1 MHMALRKIILGPWTP
16 ARLKP
21 ALWIEPRRGG
31 MFQSNAGSGTLA
43 AASGD
48 AVGFIPDLSGN
59 GFHLSSV
66 ADDTTRP
73 LLQGVGLIPYLDF
86 DGSNDLLQRAAS
98 LGIYAAGSASIFMAL
113 KANNGSLGGLV
124 MLMES
129 ANASDPFIA
138 YIRGPTGGT
147 ATTSDMFLR
156 NDASVTLVAAG
167 AVQQTLVF
175 DNVDHVYGVVDT
187 GSSMTTHKDGVAGTA
202 VGYTR
207 SGVVTATRFALGA
220 SYRNTTTAFFAHRCY
235 GLVIVK
241 RALSLAEISM
251 LTRYMGRLNN
261 SVN

>member
-1 MHMALRKIILGPWTP
+1 MQTALRKAILKPWTP
-16 ARLKP
+16 ARLSP

-31 MFQSNAGSGTLA
+31 MFQSSAGSGTLA
-43 AASGD
+43 AANGD

-73 LLQGVGLIPYLDF
+73 FLQGVGTTPYLDF

-98 LGIYAAGSASIFMAL
+98 LGIYSAGSASVFMAL
-113 KANNGSLGGLV
+113 RANNGSLGGLV

-129 ANASDPFIA
+129 QNASDPFIA

-147 ATTSDMFLR
+147 ATTADMFLR
-156 NDASVTLVAAG
+156 NDASGSIVAAG

-175 DNVDHVYGVVDT
+175 DNVDHVYGVLDT
-187 GSSMTTHKDGVAGTA
+187 GLSMTPHKDGVPGTT

-207 SGVVTATRFALGA
+207 SGVVTTTRFALGA
-220 SYRNTTTAFFAHRCY
+220 AYRNTTSAFFAHRCY
-235 GLVIVK
+235 GLVVV
-241 RALSLAEISM
+241 RRLLSAAEISM
-251 LTRYMGRLNN
+251 LTRYMARLNS
-261 SVN
+261 SVL